1 MNWFSQLINLRPCM
15 SEIGRHDH
23 EHYER
28 LPNSYWRLFTS
39 STISNLGDGMVVA
52 AAPLLAISLTDDPR
66 LIASISFAAML
77 PWLILSLPA
86 GVYLD
91 RHDRQ
96 KIMFRANLVRGFIFA
111 LIALGAATGSINI
124 YLLIVATALAGVCEL
139 FFDMSSQAI
148 LPAIVK
154 PESLEVANSRLYISQ
169 IISNGF
175 IGLPFGA
182 WIFVIAIGAPFGI
195 NSIALI
201 LAALLI
207 QSIRIK
213 SAPKVESS
221 TNSFGTDLKQGL
233 TWLWKHD
240 LLRTLAIMLGIAN
253 MCGMFAQA
261 VFVKFARD
269 ELGLGARGFG
279 ILLAAIS
286 VGSIVGGLIGQRV
299 SKKLGATAAIVLSYI
314 VFAISDVI
322 PGVFP
327 RIWAVALSGI
337 VMAIAGTTWNVIT
350 VSMRQRLIPAE
361 LFGRVNSVYRF
372 IGTGSTAFGA
382 LIGGQIA
389 YSFGLRATYLAS
401 GIVLLVALITLGPV
415 FLRAAKIYIVPART
429 PAPPSI
435 T

>member
-1 MNWFSQLINLRPCM
+1 MNDLNEHS
-15 SEIGRHDH
+15 H
-23 EHYER
+23 ENSLR
-28 LPNSYWRLFTS
+28 LPNSYWRLFSS

-52 AAPLLAISLTDDPR
+52 AAPLLAISLTDDSR
-66 LIASISFAAML
+66 LIAAISFAAML

-96 KIMFRANLVRGFIFA
+96 KIMVRANLVRGLIFA
-111 LIALGAATGSINI
+111 LIAIGAATDSLNI
-124 YLLIVATALAGVCEL
+124 YLLIVATMLAGVCEL

-148 LPAIVK
+148 LPAIVNQ
-154 PESLEVANSRLYISQ
+154 ESLEVANSRLYISQ

-175 IGLPFGA
+175 VGLPFGA
-182 WIFVIAIGAPFGI
+182 WIFVIAIGAPFSI
-195 NSIALI
+195 NAIALI

-207 QSIRIK
+207 RSIRIK

-221 TNSFGTDLKQGL
+221 TNSFGADLRQGL
-233 TWLWKHD
+233 AWLWKHD
-240 LLRTLAIMLGIAN
+240 LLRTLAIMLGVAN

-299 SKKLGATAAIVLSYI
+299 SKKLGATTAIILSYI
-314 VFAISDVI
+314 IFAISDVI

-327 RIWAVALSGI
+327 KIWTVALSGI

-350 VSMRQRLIPAE
+350 VSMRQRLIPTE

-401 GIVLLVALITLGPV
+401 GVVLLVALITLGPV
-415 FLRAAKIYIVPART
+415 FLRAAKIYIVPERT

>member
-1 MNWFSQLINLRPCM
+1 
-15 SEIGRHDH
+15 
-23 EHYER
+23 
-28 LPNSYWRLFTS
+28 
-39 STISNLGDGMVVA
+39 MVVA
-52 AAPLLAISLTDDPR
+52 AAPLLAISLTEDSR
-66 LIASISFAAML
+66 LIAAISFAAML

-96 KIMFRANLVRGFIFA
+96 KIMFRANLVRGLIFA
-111 LIALGAATGSINI
+111 LIAVGAATNSINI
-124 YLLIVATALAGVCEL
+124 FMLIFATAIVGVCEL

-148 LPAIVK
+148 LPAIVNQ
-154 PESLEVANSRLYISQ
+154 ESLEVANSRLYISQ

-182 WIFVIAIGAPFGI
+182 WIFVLAIGAPFGI
-195 NSIALI
+195 NAVALV
-201 LAALLI
+201 LAAFLI
-207 QSIRIK
+207 NSIQIK
-213 SAPKVESS
+213 STPKAE
-221 TNSFGTDLKQGL
+221 TPQNSFATDLKQGL

-240 LLRTLAIMLGIAN
+240 LLRTLAIMLGVAN

-279 ILLAAIS
+279 VLLAAIS
-286 VGSIVGGLIGQRV
+286 VGSILGGLIGQRV
-299 SKKLGATAAIVLSYI
+299 SNKLGATAAIILSYA
-314 VFAISDVI
+314 VFALSDVV
-322 PGVFP
+322 PGVYP
-327 RIWAVALSGI
+327 RIWSVALSGI

-350 VSMRQRLIPAE
+350 VSMRQRLIPTE
-361 LFGRVNSVYRF
+361 LFGRANSVYRF

-389 YSFGLRATYLAS
+389 YLFGLRATYLAS
-401 GIVLLVALITLGPV
+401 GIVLLVALIGLGPV
-415 FLRAAKIYIVPART
+415 FLRAAKIYIVPERT

>member
-1 MNWFSQLINLRPCM
+1 MNNTNEHS
-15 SEIGRHDH
+15 H
-23 EHYER
+23 ENSLR
-28 LPNSYWRLFTS
+28 LPNSYWRLFSS

-52 AAPLLAISLTDDPR
+52 AAPLLAISLTDDSR
-66 LIASISFAAML
+66 LIAAISFAAML

-96 KIMFRANLVRGFIFA
+96 KIMVRANLVRGLIFA
-111 LIALGAATGSINI
+111 LIAIGAATDSLNI
-124 YLLIVATALAGVCEL
+124 YLLIVATMLAGVCEL

-148 LPAIVK
+148 LPAIVNQ
-154 PESLEVANSRLYISQ
+154 ESLEVANSRLYISQ

-175 IGLPFGA
+175 VGLPFGA
-182 WIFVIAIGAPFGI
+182 WIFVIAIGAPFSI
-195 NSIALI
+195 NAIALI

-207 QSIRIK
+207 RSIRIK

-221 TNSFGTDLKQGL
+221 TNSFGADLRQGL
-233 TWLWKHD
+233 AWLWKHD
-240 LLRTLAIMLGIAN
+240 LLRTLAIMLGVAN

-299 SKKLGATAAIVLSYI
+299 SKKLGATSAIILSYI
-314 VFAISDVI
+314 IFAISDVI

-327 RIWAVALSGI
+327 KIWTVALSGI

-350 VSMRQRLIPAE
+350 VSMRQRLIPTE

-401 GIVLLVALITLGPV
+401 GVVLLVALITLGPV
-415 FLRAAKIYIVPART
+415 FLRAAKIYIVPERT

>member
-1 MNWFSQLINLRPCM
+1 M
-15 SEIGRHDH
+15 SDQHSH
-23 EHYER
+23 E
-28 LPNSYWRLFTS
+28 LQKSYWTLFSS

-52 AAPLLAISLTDDPR
+52 AGPLLALSITNDAR
-66 LIASISFAAML
+66 LIAAVTFATML

-91 RHDRQ
+91 RHYRQ
-96 KIMFRANLVRGFIFA
+96 KIMFRANLVRGVVFA
-111 LIALGAATGSINI
+111 LIAISATLEILNI
-124 YLLIVATALAGVCEL
+124 YLLIAASAVAGVCEL
-139 FFDMSSQAI
+139 FFDMSSQAF
-148 LPAIVK
+148 LPAIVD
-154 PESLEVANSRLYISQ
+154 PQSLELANSRLYVSQ

-175 IGLPFGA
+175 VGLPFGA
-182 WIFVIAIGAPFGI
+182 WIFVIAIGAPFAV
-195 NSIALI
+195 NALALI
-201 LAALLI
+201 VAAFLI
-207 QSIRIK
+207 RSI
-213 SAPKVESS
+213 KVKFGSKIVVNQQ
-221 TNSFGTDLKQGL
+221 NSFSIELRQGL
-233 TWLWKHD
+233 SWLWKHD
-240 LLRTLAIMLGIAN
+240 LLRTLAIMLGVAN

-286 VGSIVGGLIGQRV
+286 IGSILGGLIGETV
-299 SKKLGATAAIVLSYI
+299 SKRLGSTTAIILAYVI
-314 VFAISDVI
+314 FAVSDVI
-322 PGVFP
+322 PGIFP
-327 RIWAVALSGI
+327 EIWAVALSGV

-350 VSMRQRLIPAE
+350 VSMRQRLIPSE

-389 YSFGLRATYLAS
+389 FTFGLRATYLAS
-401 GIVLLVALITLGPV
+401 GFVLLIALITLSPV
-415 FLRAAKIYIVPART
+415 FFRASKIYIDPERT

>member
-1 MNWFSQLINLRPCM
+1 MNDLNEHS
-15 SEIGRHDH
+15 H
-23 EHYER
+23 ENSRR
-28 LPNSYWRLFTS
+28 LPNSYWRLFSS

-52 AAPLLAISLTDDPR
+52 AAPLLAISLTDDSR
-66 LIASISFAAML
+66 LIAAISFAAML

-96 KIMFRANLVRGFIFA
+96 KIMVRANLVRGLIFA
-111 LIALGAATGSINI
+111 LIAIGAATDSLNI
-124 YLLIVATALAGVCEL
+124 YLLIVATMLAGVCEL

-148 LPAIVK
+148 LPAIVNQ
-154 PESLEVANSRLYISQ
+154 ESLEVANSRLYISQ

-175 IGLPFGA
+175 VGLPFGA
-182 WIFVIAIGAPFGI
+182 WIFVIAIGAPFSI
-195 NSIALI
+195 NAIALI

-207 QSIRIK
+207 RSIRIK

-221 TNSFGTDLKQGL
+221 TNSFGADLRQGL
-233 TWLWKHD
+233 AWLWKHD
-240 LLRTLAIMLGIAN
+240 LLRTLAIMLGVAN

-299 SKKLGATAAIVLSYI
+299 SKKLGATTAIILSYI
-314 VFAISDVI
+314 IFAISDVI

-327 RIWAVALSGI
+327 KIWTVALSGI

-350 VSMRQRLIPAE
+350 VSMRQRLIPTE

-401 GIVLLVALITLGPV
+401 GVVLLVALITLGPV
-415 FLRAAKIYIVPART
+415 FLRAAKIYIVPERT

>member
-1 MNWFSQLINLRPCM
+1 MLNMNNTNEHS
-15 SEIGRHDH
+15 H
-23 EHYER
+23 ENSLR
-28 LPNSYWRLFTS
+28 LPNSYWRLFSS

-52 AAPLLAISLTDDPR
+52 AAPLLAISLTDDSR
-66 LIASISFAAML
+66 LIAAISFAAML

-96 KIMFRANLVRGFIFA
+96 KIMVRANLVRGLIFA
-111 LIALGAATGSINI
+111 LIAIGAATDSLNI
-124 YLLIVATALAGVCEL
+124 YLLIVATMLAGVCEL

-148 LPAIVK
+148 LPAIVNQ
-154 PESLEVANSRLYISQ
+154 ESLEVANSRLYISQ

-175 IGLPFGA
+175 VGLPFGA
-182 WIFVIAIGAPFGI
+182 WIFVIAIGAPFSI
-195 NSIALI
+195 NAIALI

-207 QSIRIK
+207 RSIRIK

-221 TNSFGTDLKQGL
+221 TNSFGADLRQGL
-233 TWLWKHD
+233 AWLWKHD
-240 LLRTLAIMLGIAN
+240 LLRTLAIMLGVAN

-299 SKKLGATAAIVLSYI
+299 SKKLGATSAIILSYI
-314 VFAISDVI
+314 IFAISDVI

-327 RIWAVALSGI
+327 KIWTVALSGI

-350 VSMRQRLIPAE
+350 VSMRQRLIPTE

-401 GIVLLVALITLGPV
+401 GVVLLVALITLGPV
-415 FLRAAKIYIVPART
+415 FLRAAKIYIVPERT

>member
-1 MNWFSQLINLRPCM
+1 MNNTDDHSHDDRP
-15 SEIGRHDH
+15 
-23 EHYER
+23 R
-28 LPNSYWRLFTS
+28 LPRSYWRLFAS

-52 AAPLLAISLTDDPR
+52 AAPLLAISLTDDAR

-77 PWLILSLPA
+77 PWLVLSLPA

-96 KIMFRANLVRGFIFA
+96 KIMYRANLLRGLIFGA
-111 LIALGAATGSINI
+111 IAIGSTTDWLNIYHLIAAAAVG
-124 YLLIVATALAGVCEL
+124 GVCEL

-148 LPAIVK
+148 LPAIVD
-154 PESLEVANSRLYISQ
+154 EETLEVANSRLYISQ

-182 WIFVIAIGAPFGI
+182 WIFVIAVGAPFGV
-195 NSIALI
+195 NAFALVV
-201 LAALLI
+201 AALLI
-207 QSIRIK
+207 RSIRIK
-213 SAPKVESS
+213 DIPQTATATK
-221 TNSFGTDLKQGL
+221 SFGADLKDGL
-233 TWLWKHD
+233 SWLWRHE
-240 LLRTLAIMLGIAN
+240 LLRTLAIMLGVAN

-286 VGSIVGGLIGQRV
+286 IGSILGGLVGEKI
-299 SKKLGATAAIVLSYI
+299 SKRLGATTAIILAYI
-314 VFAISDVI
+314 IFGMSDVI
-322 PGVFP
+322 PGLFP
-327 RIWAVALSGI
+327 EIWAVAISGT

-389 YSFGLRATYLAS
+389 FTFGLRATYLAS
-401 GIVLLVALITLGPV
+401 GLVLLIALVTLGPV
-415 FLRAAKIYIVPART
+415 FLRAAKVYIVPERT

>member
-1 MNWFSQLINLRPCM
+1 M
-15 SEIGRHDH
+15 SRQHSH
-23 EHYER
+23 A
-28 LPNSYWRLFTS
+28 LPKSYWKLFS
-39 STISNLGDGMVVA
+39 ASTISNLGDGIVVA
-52 AAPLLAISLTDDPR
+52 AGPLLALSLTDDAR
-66 LIASISFAAML
+66 LIAAVTFATML

-91 RHDRQ
+91 RHDRR
-96 KIMFRANLVRGFIFA
+96 KIMFQANVVRGVIFA
-111 LIALGAATGSINI
+111 LIAIGATLEILNI
-124 YLLIVATALAGVCEL
+124 HLLIAASVIAGVCEL

-148 LPAIVK
+148 LPAIVD

-175 IGLPFGA
+175 VGLPFGA
-182 WIFVIAIGAPFGI
+182 WIFVFAIGAPFFL
-195 NSIALI
+195 NAVALI

-207 QSIRIK
+207 GSINIK
-213 SAPKVESS
+213 LQTETVTKPQH
-221 TNSFGTDLKQGL
+221 SFTTELRQGFQ
-233 TWLWKHD
+233 WLWRHD
-240 LLRTLAIMLGIAN
+240 LLRTLAIMLGVAN

-286 VGSIVGGLIGQRV
+286 IGSILGGLVGETV
-299 SKKLGATAAIVLSYI
+299 SKRLGTTTAIILAYVIFAAT
-314 VFAISDVI
+314 D
-322 PGVFP
+322 VFP
-327 RIWAVALSGI
+327 GLFPEVWAVAMSGI

-350 VSMRQRLIPAE
+350 VSMRQQLIPQE

-372 IGTGSTAFGA
+372 IGTGSTAIGA

-389 YSFGLRATYLAS
+389 FQFGLRATYLAS
-401 GIVLLVALITLGPV
+401 GFVLLVAMITLSPGL
-415 FLRAAKIYIVPART
+415 FRAAKIYIVPERT

>member
-1 MNWFSQLINLRPCM
+1 M
-15 SEIGRHDH
+15 SEQHSH
-23 EHYER
+23 E
-28 LPNSYWRLFTS
+28 LPKSYWKLFTS

-52 AAPLLAISLTDDPR
+52 AGPLLALSLTNDAR
-66 LIASISFAAML
+66 LIAAVTFATML

-96 KIMFRANLVRGFIFA
+96 KIMFRANLVRGVVFA
-111 LIALGAATGSINI
+111 LIAVSAALDILNI
-124 YLLIVATALAGVCEL
+124 YLLIAASAVAGVCEL

-148 LPAIVK
+148 LPAIVDQ
-154 PESLEVANSRLYISQ
+154 ESLEIANSRLYISQ
-169 IISNGF
+169 IVSNGF
-175 IGLPFGA
+175 VGLPFGA
-182 WIFVIAIGAPFGI
+182 WIFVLAIGAPFAV
-195 NSIALI
+195 NALALI
-201 LAALLI
+201 IAAFLI
-207 QSIRIK
+207 RSIKVKLISEIVIK
-213 SAPKVESS
+213 PQKSFS
-221 TNSFGTDLKQGL
+221 TELRQGL
-233 TWLWKHD
+233 SWLWKHD
-240 LLRTLAIMLGIAN
+240 LLRTLAIMLGVAN

-286 VGSIVGGLIGQRV
+286 IGSILGGLIGETV
-299 SKKLGATAAIVLSYI
+299 SKKLGSTTAIILAYVI
-314 VFAISDVI
+314 FAVSDVI
-322 PGVFP
+322 PGLFP
-327 RIWAVALSGI
+327 KVWAVALSGV

-350 VSMRQRLIPAE
+350 VSMRQRLIPSE

-389 YSFGLRATYLAS
+389 FTFGLRATYLAS
-401 GIVLLVALITLGPV
+401 GFVLLIALITLSPV
-415 FLRAAKIYIVPART
+415 FFRAAKIYIDPDRT

>member
-1 MNWFSQLINLRPCM
+1 MLNMNNINEH
-15 SEIGRHDH
+15 SH
-23 EHYER
+23 ENSLR
-28 LPNSYWRLFTS
+28 LPNSYWRLFSS

-52 AAPLLAISLTDDPR
+52 AAPLLAISLTDDSR
-66 LIASISFAAML
+66 LIAAISFAAML

-96 KIMFRANLVRGFIFA
+96 KIMVRANLVRGLIFA
-111 LIALGAATGSINI
+111 LIAIGAATDSLNI
-124 YLLIVATALAGVCEL
+124 YLLIVATMLAGVCEL

-148 LPAIVK
+148 LPAIVNQ
-154 PESLEVANSRLYISQ
+154 ESLEVANSRLYISQ

-175 IGLPFGA
+175 VGLPFGA
-182 WIFVIAIGAPFGI
+182 WIFVIAIGAPFSI
-195 NSIALI
+195 NAIALI

-207 QSIRIK
+207 RSIRIK

-221 TNSFGTDLKQGL
+221 TNSFGADLRQGL
-233 TWLWKHD
+233 AWLWKHD
-240 LLRTLAIMLGIAN
+240 LLRTLAIMLGVAN

-299 SKKLGATAAIVLSYI
+299 SKKLGATTAIILSYI
-314 VFAISDVI
+314 IFAISDVI

-327 RIWAVALSGI
+327 KIWTVALSGI

-350 VSMRQRLIPAE
+350 VSMRQRLLPTE

-401 GIVLLVALITLGPV
+401 GVVLLVALITLGPV
-415 FLRAAKIYIVPART
+415 FLRAAKIYIVPERT

>member
-1 MNWFSQLINLRPCM
+1 MLNMNDINEH
-15 SEIGRHDH
+15 SH
-23 EHYER
+23 ENSLR
-28 LPNSYWRLFTS
+28 LPNSYWRLFSS

-52 AAPLLAISLTDDPR
+52 AAPLLAISLTDDSR
-66 LIASISFAAML
+66 LIAAISFAAML

-96 KIMFRANLVRGFIFA
+96 KIMVRANLVRGLIFA
-111 LIALGAATGSINI
+111 LIAIGAATDSLNI
-124 YLLIVATALAGVCEL
+124 YLLIVATMLAGVCEL

-148 LPAIVK
+148 LPAIVNQ
-154 PESLEVANSRLYISQ
+154 ESLEVANSRLYISQ

-175 IGLPFGA
+175 VGLPFGA
-182 WIFVIAIGAPFGI
+182 WIFVIAIGAPFSI
-195 NSIALI
+195 NAIALI

-207 QSIRIK
+207 RSIRIK

-221 TNSFGTDLKQGL
+221 TNSFGADLRQGL
-233 TWLWKHD
+233 AWLWKHD
-240 LLRTLAIMLGIAN
+240 LLRTLAIMLGVAN

-299 SKKLGATAAIVLSYI
+299 SKKLGATSAIILSYI
-314 VFAISDVI
+314 IFAISDVI

-327 RIWAVALSGI
+327 KIWTVALSGI

-350 VSMRQRLIPAE
+350 VSMRQRLIPTE

-401 GIVLLVALITLGPV
+401 GVVLLVALITLGPV
-415 FLRAAKIYIVPART
+415 FLRAAKIYIVPERT

>member
-1 MNWFSQLINLRPCM
+1 M
-15 SEIGRHDH
+15 SNSERHDH
-23 EHYER
+23 AHSGR

-39 STISNLGDGMVVA
+39 STISNLGDGVVVA
-52 AAPLLAISLTDDPR
+52 AAPLLAISLTDDSR

-77 PWLILSLPA
+77 PWLVLSLPA

-96 KIMFRANLVRGFIFA
+96 KIMYRANLVRGIIFA
-111 LIALGAATGSINI
+111 LIAIGAATKSINI
-124 YLLIVATALAGVCEL
+124 YLLIIATAIAGVCEL

-148 LPAIVK
+148 LPAIVDQ
-154 PESLEVANSRLYISQ
+154 ESLEVANSRLYISQ

-195 NSIALI
+195 NAIALI
-201 LAALLI
+201 LAGLLI
-207 QSIRIK
+207 RSIRIDLE
-213 SAPKVESS
+213 PKAETP
-221 TNSFGTDLKQGL
+221 TNSFGADLKEGL
-233 TWLWKHD
+233 AWLWKHD

-261 VFVKFARD
+261 VFVKLARD

-286 VGSIVGGLIGQRV
+286 VGSILGGLIGERV
-299 SKKLGATAAIVLSYI
+299 SKKLGATAAIILSYI
-314 VFAISDVI
+314 VFAVSDVV
-322 PGVFP
+322 PGVIP
-327 RIWAVALSGI
+327 KIWSVALSGI
-337 VMAIAGTTWNVIT
+337 IMAIAGTTWNVIT

-382 LIGGQIA
+382 IIGGQIA

-401 GIVLLVALITLGPV
+401 GAVLLVALITLGPI
-415 FLRAAKIYIVPART
+415 FLRAAKIYIVPERT

>member
-1 MNWFSQLINLRPCM
+1 M

-52 AAPLLAISLTDDPR
+52 AAPLLAISLTDDSR

-96 KIMFRANLVRGFIFA
+96 KIMFRANLVRGLIFA

-299 SKKLGATAAIVLSYI
+299 SKKLGATAAIILSYI

-415 FLRAAKIYIVPART
+415 FLRAAKIYIVPERT

>member
-1 MNWFSQLINLRPCM
+1 
-15 SEIGRHDH
+15 
-23 EHYER
+23 
-28 LPNSYWRLFTS
+28 
-39 STISNLGDGMVVA
+39 MVVA
-52 AAPLLAISLTDDPR
+52 AGPLLALSLTDDPR
-66 LIASISFAAML
+66 LIATVTFAAML

-96 KIMFRANLVRGFIFA
+96 KIMFRANLVRGVVFA
-111 LIALGAATGSINI
+111 LIALSSTLDFLNI
-124 YLLIVATALAGVCEL
+124 YLLIAASAVAGVCEL

-148 LPAIVK
+148 LPAIVDQ
-154 PESLEVANSRLYISQ
+154 ESLEIANSRLYISQ

-175 IGLPFGA
+175 VGLPFGA
-182 WIFVIAIGAPFGI
+182 WIFVFAIGAPFAV
-195 NSIALI
+195 NALALI
-201 LAALLI
+201 IAALLI
-207 QSIRIK
+207 RSI
-213 SAPKVESS
+213 KVKLVSEIVTKPQESFS
-221 TNSFGTDLKQGL
+221 NELKQGL
-233 TWLWKHD
+233 MWLWKHD
-240 LLRTLAIMLGIAN
+240 LLRTLAIMLGVAN

-286 VGSIVGGLIGQRV
+286 IGSILGGLIGDAV
-299 SKKLGATAAIVLSYI
+299 SKRLGATTAIILAYVI
-314 VFAISDVI
+314 FGMSDVI
-322 PGVFP
+322 PGIFP
-327 RIWAVALSGI
+327 EIWAVALSGV

-350 VSMRQRLIPAE
+350 VSMRQRLIPPE

-389 YSFGLRATYLAS
+389 FNFGLRATYLAS
-401 GIVLLVALITLGPV
+401 GFVLLIALLTLSPV
-415 FLRAAKIYIVPART
+415 FLRAAKIYIEPDRT

>member
-1 MNWFSQLINLRPCM
+1 M
-15 SEIGRHDH
+15 SDQHSH
-23 EHYER
+23 E
-28 LPNSYWRLFTS
+28 LPKSYWNLFSS

-52 AAPLLAISLTDDPR
+52 AGPLLALSLTSDAR
-66 LIASISFAAML
+66 LIAAVTFATML

-96 KIMFRANLVRGFIFA
+96 KIMFRANLVRGVVFA
-111 LIALGAATGSINI
+111 LIAISATLEILNI
-124 YLLIVATALAGVCEL
+124 YLLIAASAVAGVCEL
-139 FFDMSSQAI
+139 FFDMSSQAF
-148 LPAIVK
+148 LPAIVD
-154 PESLEVANSRLYISQ
+154 PQSLELANSRLYVSQ

-175 IGLPFGA
+175 VGLPFGA
-182 WIFVIAIGAPFGI
+182 WIFVIAIGAPFAV
-195 NSIALI
+195 NALALI
-201 LAALLI
+201 VAAFLI
-207 QSIRIK
+207 RSI
-213 SAPKVESS
+213 KVKFGSKIVVNQQ
-221 TNSFGTDLKQGL
+221 NSFSIELRQGL
-233 TWLWKHD
+233 SWLWKHD
-240 LLRTLAIMLGIAN
+240 LLRTLAIMLGVAN

-286 VGSIVGGLIGQRV
+286 IGSILGGLIGETV
-299 SKKLGATAAIVLSYI
+299 SKRLGSTTAIILAYVI
-314 VFAISDVI
+314 FAVSDVI
-322 PGVFP
+322 PGIFP
-327 RIWAVALSGI
+327 EIWAVALSGV

-350 VSMRQRLIPAE
+350 VSMRQRLIPSE

-389 YSFGLRATYLAS
+389 FTFGLRATYLAS
-401 GIVLLVALITLGPV
+401 GFVLLIALITLSPV
-415 FLRAAKIYIVPART
+415 FFRAAKIYIDPERT

>member
-1 MNWFSQLINLRPCM
+1 M
-15 SEIGRHDH
+15 SDQHS
-23 EHYER
+23 YE
-28 LPNSYWRLFTS
+28 LPKSYWKLFTS

-52 AAPLLAISLTDDPR
+52 AGPLLALSLTNDAR
-66 LIASISFAAML
+66 LIAAVTFATML

-96 KIMFRANLVRGFIFA
+96 KIMFRANLVRGVVFA
-111 LIALGAATGSINI
+111 LIAVSAALDILNI
-124 YLLIVATALAGVCEL
+124 YLLIAASAVAGVCEL

-148 LPAIVK
+148 LPAIVDQ
-154 PESLEVANSRLYISQ
+154 ESLEIANSRLYISQ
-169 IISNGF
+169 IVSNGF
-175 IGLPFGA
+175 VGLPFGA
-182 WIFVIAIGAPFGI
+182 WIFVLAIGAPFAV
-195 NSIALI
+195 NALALI
-201 LAALLI
+201 IAAFLI
-207 QSIRIK
+207 RSIKVKLISEIVIK
-213 SAPKVESS
+213 PQKSFS
-221 TNSFGTDLKQGL
+221 TELRQGL
-233 TWLWKHD
+233 SWLWKHD
-240 LLRTLAIMLGIAN
+240 LLRTLAIMLGVAN

-286 VGSIVGGLIGQRV
+286 IGSILGGLIGETV
-299 SKKLGATAAIVLSYI
+299 SKRLGSTAAIILAYVI
-314 VFAISDVI
+314 FAVSDVI
-322 PGVFP
+322 PGLFP
-327 RIWAVALSGI
+327 KVWAVALSGV

-350 VSMRQRLIPAE
+350 VSMRQRLIPSE

-389 YSFGLRATYLAS
+389 FTFGLRATYLAS
-401 GIVLLVALITLGPV
+401 GFVLLIALITLSPV
-415 FLRAAKIYIVPART
+415 FFRAAKIYIDPDRT